1 MAGPA
6 RCLLEQG
13 QHALLRL
20 VGLGQHGR
28 GGLRN
33 DLRAG
38 QLSRGLGKISV
49 LHAAAGGRGVGGDV
63 GQVVSRYGVDLA
75 CAQGPN
81 LLFQVDAAALLA

>member
-1 MAGPA
+1 M
-6 RCLLEQG
+6 
-13 QHALLRL
+13 

-49 LHAAAGGRGVGGDV
+49 LHAAAVGRGVGGDV

-75 CAQGPN
+75 CAQGPHV
-81 LLFQVDAAALLA
+81 LVQVDAAALLA